1 MQSCSGSGQR
11 FGAAVRGARGLTLRV
26 YGLLGFHHGG
36 ATALT
41 VGSPQGAP
49 AAWRALAAG
58 SDVIT
63 NAGAGRLTYYLE
75 KRAGALARLIEAH
88 GIIVLTKPDWDA
100 KKAEL
105 GDAALD

>member
-1 MQSCSGSGQR
+1 MVVYGPVCDL
-11 FGAAVRGARGLTLRV
+11 AAVRGARALTMII
-26 YGLLGFHHGG
+26 YGLHGFNHGG
-36 ATALT
+36 AKALT
-41 VGSPQGAP
+41 VMSPQGAS
-49 AAWRALAAG
+49 AALRAIAAG

-63 NAGAGRLTYYLE
+63 DADAGRLTWYLE

-105 GDAALD
+105 GAAVLD